1 MLKRLLITFL
11 FFTSIQ
17 TALANTTPVLV
28 ITPSGY
34 ETPLNKSGSSVYV
47 ISASEIEASGFTTV
61 SEILNTVPG
70 INAVTAGFGGT
81 AGLFSRGHDSDMTKI
96 MLDGIDLNDPSALG
110 TTPVLATLM
119 LNNIEQIEIVLGPQS
134 LIAGADAMGGVINII
149 TKKNFNTSE
158 VSAYTGSNSTSNASS
173 NLGFVQDGFQ
183 VNLNINEFQTKGIN
197 VRTAGND
204 DLDGFD
210 QSSISFN
217 LSKDFEEF
225 NFDLSFRNEAG
236 RVEFDESVLQ
246 TKPIYADNDYTFL
259 KAGIDFDLNS
269 KASVRLEFNKSDF
282 DRLSYGRFGTTAYY
296 AQVEALKLNSKYTVN
311 QNNIAFIGVET
322 KSENYNGTYAP
333 SSANS
338 VSEVSYFVQNEF
350 KANSNTTLLAGL
362 RIDDNQEFGK
372 HGTYRLTANYVSQQM
387 PGLIFK
393 SSIGTGFRAPS
404 LSEIYGD
411 GTGNQ
416 NLKPE
421 TSFGYDFGF
430 INYFSNQVSYGSTY
444 FVSEINDA
452 ITSAWPNPY
461 YNAEGVSER
470 DGIETFIN
478 FYPNDNA
485 EIKLSHTHLMTD
497 EEVLVRRPNNTL
509 TVAGNYRIDKQLS
522 IFGNL
527 NAVEEHFDAGS
538 VVINSYEV
546 INLGI
551 DYSVN
556 NSSSLNLKINNV
568 TDEDYEQIAGYPG
581 LPRQVF
587 LGLNYKF

>member
-17 TALANTTPVLV
+17 IALANTTPILV

-96 MLDGIDLNDPSALG
+96 MLDGIDLNDPSAFG

-158 VSAYTGSNSTSNASS
+158 VSAYTGSNGTSNASS
-173 NLGFVQDGFQ
+173 NLGFVHDGFQ

-204 DLDGFD
+204 DLDGFN

-236 RVEFDESVLQ
+236 RVEFDESVSQ
-246 TKPIYADNDYTFL
+246 TISIYADNDYTFL

-269 KASVRLEFNKSDF
+269 EASIRLEFNKSDF
-282 DRLSYGRFGTTAYY
+282 DRLSYGRYGTTAYY
-296 AQVEALKLNSKYTVN
+296 AQVEALKLNSKYNVN
-311 QNNIAFIGVET
+311 QNNTAFIGVET

-362 RIDDNQEFGK
+362 RIDDNQEFGT
-372 HGTYRLTANYVSQQM
+372 HGTYRLTANHVSQQM

-393 SSIGTGFRAPS
+393 SSIGTGFRAPT
-404 LSEIYGD
+404 LGEMYGSA
-411 GTGNQ
+411 GNT

-421 TSFGYDFGF
+421 MSFGYDLGF
-430 INYFSNQVSYGSTY
+430 INYMSNKITFGSTY
-444 FVSEINDA
+444 FMSEIEDA
-452 ITSAWPNPY
+452 ITYGSPY
-461 YNAEGVSER
+461 YNANDISER

-478 FYPNDNA
+478 FYPNNNA
-485 EIKLSHTHLMTD
+485 EIKISHTHLMTD

-527 NAVEEHFDAGS
+527 NAIEEHFDVGS
-538 VVINSYEV
+538 LVINSYEV

-568 TDEDYEQIAGYPG
+568 TGEDYEQIAGYPG

>member
-11 FFTSIQ
+11 FFTSLE
-17 TALANTTPVLV
+17 TLLANTTPVLV

-81 AGLFSRGHDSDMTKI
+81 VGLFSRGHDSDMTKI
-96 MLDGIDLNDPSALG
+96 MLDGIDLNDPSAFG

-158 VSAYTGSNSTSNASS
+158 VSTYTGSNGTSNASS

-204 DLDGFD
+204 DLDGFN

-236 RVEFDESVLQ
+236 RVEFDESVSQ
-246 TKPIYADNDYTFL
+246 TISIYADNDYTFL

-269 KASVRLEFNKSDF
+269 EASIRLEFNKSDF
-282 DRLSYGRFGTTAYY
+282 DRLSYGRYGNTAYY
-296 AQVEALKLNSKYTVN
+296 AQVEALKLNSKYNVN
-311 QNNIAFIGVET
+311 QNNTAFIGVET

-362 RIDDNQEFGK
+362 RIDDNQEFGT
-372 HGTYRLTANYVSQQM
+372 HGTYRLTANHVSQQM

-393 SSIGTGFRAPS
+393 SSLGTGFRAPT
-404 LSEIYGD
+404 LGEMYGSS
-411 GTGNQ
+411 GNT

-421 TSFGYDFGF
+421 MSFGYDLGF
-430 INYFSNQVSYGSTY
+430 INYMSNKITFGSTY
-444 FVSEINDA
+444 FMSEIEDA
-452 ITSAWPNPY
+452 ITYGSPY
-461 YNAEGVSER
+461 YNANDISER

-485 EIKLSHTHLMTD
+485 EIKISHTHLMTD

-546 INLGI
+546 INLGM

-556 NSSSLNLKINNV
+556 NSSSLNLKFNNV
-568 TDEDYEQIAGYPG
+568 TDEDYEQIAGYSG

>member
-11 FFTSIQ
+11 FFTSIE
-17 TALANTTPVLV
+17 TVLANTTPVLV

-70 INAVTAGFGGT
+70 INAITAGFGGT

-96 MLDGIDLNDPSALG
+96 MLDGIDLNDPSAFG

-158 VSAYTGSNSTSNASS
+158 VSAYTGSNGTSNASS

-204 DLDGFD
+204 DLDGFN

-236 RVEFDESVLQ
+236 RVEFDESVSQ
-246 TKPIYADNDYTFL
+246 TISIYADNDYTFL

-269 KASVRLEFNKSDF
+269 EASIRLEFNKSDF
-282 DRLSYGRFGTTAYY
+282 DRLSYGRYGTTAYY
-296 AQVEALKLNSKYTVN
+296 AQVEALKLNSKYNVN
-311 QNNIAFIGVET
+311 QNNTAFIGVET

-362 RIDDNQEFGK
+362 RIDDNQEFGT
-372 HGTYRLTANYVSQQM
+372 HGTYRLTANHVSQQM

-393 SSIGTGFRAPS
+393 SSLGTGFRAPT
-404 LSEIYGD
+404 LGEMYGSS
-411 GTGNQ
+411 GNT

-421 TSFGYDFGF
+421 MSFGYDLGF
-430 INYFSNQVSYGSTY
+430 INYMSNKITFGSTY
-444 FVSEINDA
+444 FMSEIEDA
-452 ITSAWPNPY
+452 ITYGSPY
-461 YNAEGVSER
+461 YNANDISER

-485 EIKLSHTHLMTD
+485 EIKISHTHLMTD

-538 VVINSYEV
+538 VGINSYEV
-546 INLGI
+546 INLGM

-556 NSSSLNLKINNV
+556 NSSSLNLKFNNV
-568 TDEDYEQIAGYPG
+568 TDEDYEQIAGYSG

>member
-1 MLKRLLITFL
+1 
-11 FFTSIQ
+11 
-17 TALANTTPVLV
+17 
-28 ITPSGY
+28 
-34 ETPLNKSGSSVYV
+34 
-47 ISASEIEASGFTTV
+47 
-61 SEILNTVPG
+61 
-70 INAVTAGFGGT
+70 
-81 AGLFSRGHDSDMTKI
+81 
-96 MLDGIDLNDPSALG
+96 MLDGIDLNDPSAFG

-158 VSAYTGSNSTSNASS
+158 VSAYTGSNGTSNASS

-204 DLDGFD
+204 DLDGFN

-236 RVEFDESVLQ
+236 RVEFDESVSQ
-246 TKPIYADNDYTFL
+246 TISIYADNDYTFL

-269 KASVRLEFNKSDF
+269 EASIRLEFNKSDF
-282 DRLSYGRFGTTAYY
+282 DRLSYGRYGTTAYY
-296 AQVEALKLNSKYTVN
+296 AQVEALKLNSKYNVN
-311 QNNIAFIGVET
+311 QNNTAFIGVET

-362 RIDDNQEFGK
+362 RIDDNQEFGT
-372 HGTYRLTANYVSQQM
+372 HGTYRLTANHVSQQM

-393 SSIGTGFRAPS
+393 SSLGTGFRAPT
-404 LSEIYGD
+404 LGEMYGSS
-411 GTGNQ
+411 GNT

-421 TSFGYDFGF
+421 MSFGYDLGF
-430 INYFSNQVSYGSTY
+430 INYMSNKITFGSTY
-444 FVSEINDA
+444 FMSEIEDA
-452 ITSAWPNPY
+452 ITYGSPY
-461 YNAEGVSER
+461 YNANDISER

-485 EIKLSHTHLMTD
+485 EIKISHTHLMTD

-546 INLGI
+546 INLGM

-556 NSSSLNLKINNV
+556 NSSSLNLKFNNV
-568 TDEDYEQIAGYPG
+568 TDEDYEQIAGYSG

>member
-11 FFTSIQ
+11 FFTSIE
-17 TALANTTPVLV
+17 TVLANTTPVLV

-96 MLDGIDLNDPSALG
+96 MLDGIDLNDPSAFG

-158 VSAYTGSNSTSNASS
+158 VSAYTGSNGTSNASS

-204 DLDGFD
+204 DLDGFN

-236 RVEFDESVLQ
+236 RVEFDEPVSQ
-246 TKPIYADNDYTFL
+246 TISIYADNDYTFL

-269 KASVRLEFNKSDF
+269 EASIRLEFNKSDF
-282 DRLSYGRFGTTAYY
+282 DRLSYGRYGTTAYY
-296 AQVEALKLNSKYTVN
+296 AQVEALKLNSKYNVN
-311 QNNIAFIGVET
+311 QNNTAFIGVET

-362 RIDDNQEFGK
+362 RIDDNQEFGT
-372 HGTYRLTANYVSQQM
+372 HGTYRLTANHVSQQM

-393 SSIGTGFRAPS
+393 SSLGTGFRAPT
-404 LSEIYGD
+404 LGEMYGSS
-411 GTGNQ
+411 GNT

-421 TSFGYDFGF
+421 MSFGYDLGF
-430 INYFSNQVSYGSTY
+430 INYMSNKITFGSTY
-444 FVSEINDA
+444 FMSEIEDA
-452 ITSAWPNPY
+452 ITYGSPY
-461 YNAEGVSER
+461 YNANDISER

-485 EIKLSHTHLMTD
+485 EIKISHTHLMTD

-546 INLGI
+546 INLGM

-556 NSSSLNLKINNV
+556 NSSSLNLKFNNV
-568 TDEDYEQIAGYPG
+568 TDEDYEQIAGYSG